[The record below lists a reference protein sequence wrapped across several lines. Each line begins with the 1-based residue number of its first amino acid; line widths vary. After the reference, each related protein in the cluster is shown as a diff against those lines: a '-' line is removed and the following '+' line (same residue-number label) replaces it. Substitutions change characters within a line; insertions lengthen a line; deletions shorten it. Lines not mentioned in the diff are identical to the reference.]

1 MEDNHK
7 KTLSYVHVTAYPEE
21 TLTAQARLVREYCKR
36 HNLRTVDDPSEVDP
50 IDRTGG

>member
-21 TLTAQARLVREYCKR
+21 TLTKQSENALLRHTRLESSRVLQEAQ
-36 HNLRTVDDPSEVDP
+36 SENC
-50 IDRTGG
+50 R